1 MRVQI
6 VFQSFRHLAYIF
18 VPVCWRIVGT
28 MIAFCRHSLIGTYC
42 VVNFIQQLSSP
53 YSPRYSFCG
62 TLLALRYTGDLETC
76 KTDAVEYT
84 YMRARREFRDRPD
97 VEVAVLDALV
107 DRADEGMTVFEIRA
121 AVEADIDTIEDA
133 LAALKSDDLIRV
145 DDGDD
150 RVVIRAADRVIPDPD
165 AEIDTDKSF
174 VDTLRERLGL

>member
-1 MRVQI
+1 M
-6 VFQSFRHLAYIF
+6 
-18 VPVCWRIVGT
+18 
-28 MIAFCRHSLIGTYC
+28 
-42 VVNFIQQLSSP
+42 
-53 YSPRYSFCG
+53 
-62 TLLALRYTGDLETC
+62 
-76 KTDAVEYT
+76 
-84 YMRARREFRDRPD
+84 
-97 VEVAVLDALV
+97 EVAVLDALV